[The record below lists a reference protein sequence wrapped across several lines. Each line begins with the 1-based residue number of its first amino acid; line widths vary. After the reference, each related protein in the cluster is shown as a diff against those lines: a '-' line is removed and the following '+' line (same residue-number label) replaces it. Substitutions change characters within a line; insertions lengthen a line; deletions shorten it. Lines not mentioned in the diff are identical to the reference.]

1 MNDWRIAWA
10 ERPASRSW
18 KKAWCDALHIFTW
31 HWDGFWWFQL
41 LASWSIRA
49 QGIDHLGY
57 VPSPTEIFSWFS
69 YRALNLD
76 FFFLQ
81 MRKSFGC
88 EKLPINYFTMAKL
101 STGAPS
107 PWENIFGFCQGKSVP
122 PSTSNLNNFLQLS
135 GIWYKWDWNWKC
147 ETYNVNWE
155 ESFFRWSG
163 EIALVMIT
171 SIAVIVAERS

>member
-76 FFFLQ
+76 FFFFFFCKCANLSGA
-81 MRKSFGC
+81 RNYLSTISPWPSC
-88 EKLPINYFTMAKL
+88 PLVPLPHEKTFLASVRARVCLHPQATWTTFCSWVAYDTNETETENAKL
-101 STGAPS
+101 
-107 PWENIFGFCQGKSVP
+107 
-122 PSTSNLNNFLQLS
+122 
-135 GIWYKWDWNWKC
+135 
-147 ETYNVNWE
+147 
-155 ESFFRWSG
+155 
-163 EIALVMIT
+163 IT
-171 SIAVIVAERS
+171 STERNPSSDGAVK